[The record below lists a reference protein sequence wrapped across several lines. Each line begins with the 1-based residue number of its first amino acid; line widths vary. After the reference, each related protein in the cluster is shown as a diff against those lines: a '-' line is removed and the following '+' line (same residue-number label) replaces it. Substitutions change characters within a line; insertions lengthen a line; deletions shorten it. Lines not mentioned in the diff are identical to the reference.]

1 MTDAPAAPPR
11 CAVLVGNYTSGKT
24 SLLEAMLH
32 TAGAIDRQGTVAQK
46 NTVGDSSREARER
59 QMSVEPNVAEAT
71 FLGDAWSLIDC
82 PGSVELMQDARTC
95 LMAADVAVVV
105 AEPEPDKAVTL
116 APLFKFLDD
125 YQIPHML
132 FVNKMD
138 KAGTSAR
145 EMMAALQAVSSRPLM
160 LRQVPIR
167 DGEAVTG
174 YVDLVSERAYRYQ
187 DGKPSEL
194 IKMPDT
200 IRDREGEA
208 RQEML
213 ESLADFDDEL
223 LEKLL
228 EDVIPAPDEIYGQL
242 TKDLEQDLI
251 VPVLLGS
258 ADKDNGVT
266 RLWKALRHETPG
278 PERTAARLGVLDAA
292 GEAGKDL
299 AATVAKTFHQAHTGK
314 LSLARVWRGSI
325 KDGMTI
331 AGHRLSGIYHLMG
344 SDQRK
349 VGEAKAGEL
358 VALARIDDL
367 QTGDLITGKGKVE
380 APDIVWPQ
388 PAEPVYAFA
397 VQPEKREDEVKLTTA
412 IHKLMEE
419 DPSLQLA
426 HDEATGQMQLWGQ
439 GEIHL
444 QLAVERLKSKYNVA
458 VTTQRPM
465 TAYKETIR
473 KPTKYHARFKRQTGG
488 HGQFADIH
496 VEIKPKERGAG
507 FEFTNSVV
515 GGAVPKQFIPAVEH
529 GVKEALQRGP
539 LGFPVVDLSVNLYD
553 GQHHSVDSSDQAFKT
568 AGRIAMTESLP
579 DCEPVLLEPVYQVTI
594 SVPQD
599 YTNKV
604 HGLVSG
610 RRGQILGFEAKPGW
624 QGWDEL
630 KAFMPGSELPDLI
643 VELRSLTLG
652 VGFFEKTFDHLNE
665 LSGKLAD
672 RVIQE
677 RQDAAQ

>member
-1 MTDAPAAPPR
+1 
-11 CAVLVGNYTSGKT
+11 
-24 SLLEAMLH
+24 
-32 TAGAIDRQGTVAQK
+32 
-46 NTVGDSSREARER
+46 
-59 QMSVEPNVAEAT
+59 
-71 FLGDAWSLIDC
+71 
-82 PGSVELMQDARTC
+82 
-95 LMAADVAVVV
+95 
-105 AEPEPDKAVTL
+105 
-116 APLFKFLDD
+116 
-125 YQIPHML
+125 
-132 FVNKMD
+132 
-138 KAGTSAR
+138 
-145 EMMAALQAVSSRPLM
+145 
-160 LRQVPIR
+160 
-167 DGEAVTG
+167 
-174 YVDLVSERAYRYQ
+174 
-187 DGKPSEL
+187 
-194 IKMPDT
+194 
-200 IRDREGEA
+200 
-208 RQEML
+208 
-213 ESLADFDDEL
+213 
-223 LEKLL
+223 
-228 EDVIPAPDEIYGQL
+228 
-242 TKDLEQDLI
+242 
-251 VPVLLGS
+251 
-258 ADKDNGVT
+258 
-266 RLWKALRHETPG
+266 
-278 PERTAARLGVLDAA
+278 
-292 GEAGKDL
+292 
-299 AATVAKTFHQAHTGK
+299 
-314 LSLARVWRGSI
+314 
-325 KDGMTI
+325 
-331 AGHRLSGIYHLMG
+331 
-344 SDQRK
+344 
-349 VGEAKAGEL
+349 
-358 VALARIDDL
+358 
-367 QTGDLITGKGKVE
+367 
-380 APDIVWPQ
+380 
-388 PAEPVYAFA
+388 
-397 VQPEKREDEVKLTTA
+397 
-412 IHKLMEE
+412 
-419 DPSLQLA
+419 
-426 HDEATGQMQLWGQ
+426 
-439 GEIHL
+439 
-444 QLAVERLKSKYNVA
+444 
-458 VTTQRPM
+458 M

-529 GVKEALQRGP
+529 GVKEALLRGP